1 MAGNKGAIAIRMD
14 YFETSLCLVTAH
26 LASGQENLQERNDDY
41 QTIDSSI
48 AFARGRNIAG
58 HE

>member
-26 LASGQENLQERNDDY
+26 LASGQDNLQERNDDF
-41 QTIDSSI
+41 QTIDGGI